1 MEQFWVK
8 AKRGTAQAEEVKLN
22 HVANMSTSTG
32 LKGSK
37 KGLEENENTYQ
48 EVESSILKKD

>member
-22 HVANMSTSTG
+22 HVASMSTFTK

-37 KGLEENENTYQ
+37 KGYEENESTHD
-48 EVESSILKKD
+48 SGMKK